1 MLLSLQAVDS
11 DLAGSKNAAIRYE
24 IIRGNY
30 EKKFAIDEVTGV
42 ITVREPLNLPAGFQ
56 GRQQVQQGEQ
66 QELLKSDS
74 GSSARRKRRNNRT
87 GKHDAEFGECFKEF

>member
-1 MLLSLQAVDS
+1 MDS

-56 GRQQVQQGEQ
+56 GRQQAPQGEQ
-66 QELLKSDS
+66 LELLKSDS
-74 GSSARRKRRNNRT
+74 SGARRKRRN
-87 GKHDAEFGECFKEF
+87 KEA